1 MSSLFLVRHGQA
13 SFLEEDYDRLSP
25 LGQAQG
31 RQLGAFWASRGLA
44 PDAVFVGPRSRHA
57 DTLEACAG
65 AFAAAGGRAF
75 PPATMLPELDEHGAD
90 ALLKAHLPE
99 LSARHPE
106 IARLAAEAAAALAPS
121 PGEPGDA
128 PAPRMAR
135 WRAVSRLLDATFRLW
150 GEGLAGGEGVE
161 TFVSFRKRIARAVA
175 QMREGEGKGRTVLA
189 FTSGGVV
196 GAAVGEALRCDDRAA
211 LDLGL
216 MSHNASFTELVWS
229 GPRISL
235 ATFNATPH
243 LADSGARTYR

>member
-75 PPATMLPELDEHGAD
+75 PPATMLPELDE
-90 ALLKAHLPE
+90 
-99 LSARHPE
+99 
-106 IARLAAEAAAALAPS
+106 IARLAAEAAAALAPP